1 MVKVD
6 SSFAIDL
13 DSHTIEMWAK
23 QHFTDSVSDHIGPSF
38 FNSGEVFAGRFDVG
52 SKSWYNISRKH
63 VNVFWTKSP
72 PCQSWSLGGRGQGL
86 ESWNGLAWVH
96 SIVAAKWLRPNAI
109 LVECADTVPSHS
121 HFRLIKASYKLI
133 GYRMHW
139 MKVVAID
146 QLTSMHRTRWISL
159 WLRNDVVQT
168 DDTCTARLVDPCLVG
183 WDDPLYKF
191 VIPDF
196 LMHQLKIT
204 EGLVGFYGNFG
215 MLPPSKKA
223 LVGKDAL
230 EHEVL
235 LSRCISHGD
244 TMPTLCSSYTNQHH
258 LDHHHLQNKG
268 IFATLVRDQD
278 EFRFL
283 DPIMFL
289 PLLGAT
295 CDQIA
300 IVASEASVAFRHLGN
315 AIAVPHALLVALIGI
330 KSCGF
335 GDFPIDE
342 LILKCW
348 NDRLSTANS
357 IVIANHDV
365 LILSPCK
372 FVMQV
377 ISTFTFPVSLEQ
389 GIDVVF
395 DKCYKI
401 KIENR
406 SCEDLLIACG
416 IQSPCEQG
424 ISFFT
429 PQGKVDSQTLLDS
442 IAGIRIRCFKQHFRL
457 FEFEVPFELVFP
469 TQPWNVPDPH
479 DDDIDELVLHDVVVA
494 AENMLSVKQDL
505 QQRIEKMALF
515 GPMIGSDELVFVKHF
530 VNVASDTLQMLD
542 PWICGT
548 SFDGVITAI
557 RSKIANG
564 PCTVGCPIYACQHW
578 GAFEVAF
585 YDGLCILNFIN
596 FDQRDFSSI
605 KHSIQEKLCAS
616 FPISFVG
623 SCIIPVSE
631 GFCGWALVARWLKQC
646 STDFPC
652 SKPRNCIDEIALA
665 VESSFD
671 GSGHYS
677 LSPCLPHPRQQTC
690 DAKSLRL
697 RQQTCDAKS
706 LRPDVSPLLWIAKKV
721 RHGFFHALSSSHAYR
736 RTDIVFGAAENDDE
750 DMAPAKEQKIDPWLR
765 HDPWQGGKRQCKW
778 EDLTLPS
785 DHPFHDEKGNRVQ
798 QTHRHALTPTNP
810 GIAFCT
816 KGAVVDTLAKGL
828 KQPFAF
834 IIPANDKVAFDPSL
848 NLKLSAVHEI
858 VVQDSVL
865 GTVYKRQIVLAQ
877 TQNCILFKLPTPEYK
892 ATLTEKFELVLEAF
906 TCLLTKESLASF
918 TDKPYDA
925 LKARVSEQCPSI
937 AAQHSNLYGFRRIPD
952 QCHKDHFIIQAMCRV
967 TKESRIKLLEMSG
980 AGDVFVRN
988 FVPKEGEKSDVTVIP
1003 KFWPS
1008 DRSGRDESLRAAGS
1022 LEGFAGIISTR
1033 RGIAVRAWCAKVA
1046 CVRKVLLSNDDRINE
1061 INIDTI
1067 PVDLFDSTGWPA
1079 NISPGEIVRAVHHSC
1094 KLPAIP
1100 TRCFRAMGVTT
1111 WTLGFEKPPSTLKFT
1126 ASFNNEV
1133 CEILLTKTGTPLKKI
1148 VGKQPNA
1155 KKNFNHVK
1163 ADSSK
1168 SAVGDSKDENASR
1181 ITALETRFSAMERRQ
1196 DGMEERL
1203 QTNFDGIQN
1212 QLRQLLNAVQP
1223 RSASPA
1229 RTGMT
1234 PPTKVPKAS

>member
-1 MVKVD
+1 MGWSSNKLSTAGGIRFSSLVVDSPSAMEIFQGLSKELKPPWDARFRSLLIDDPMVFDGRSIPDSFQTVAFAYEVSNDAIKCHLGHIEPFHGAALYEPPIDAEVFIPSDCFGVTTNSWFGFANLKVLSSWPVKLQADVKSAIWVIPSLEPSFGINVGHLFSGAFDGWGKAFQWLSNQSVVKVD

-23 QHFTDSVSDHIGPSF
+23 QHFTDSVSKHIGPSF
-38 FNSGEVFAGRFDVG
+38 FNSGEFFAGRFDVG
-52 SKSWYNISRKH
+52 SKSWYNVSRKL

-159 WLRNDVVQT
+159 WLRNDVVQI

-204 EGLVGFYGNFG
+204 EELVGFYGNFG

-258 LDHHHLQNKG
+258 LDHHHLRNKG

-295 CDQIA
+295 SDQIA
-300 IVASEASVAFRHLGN
+300 IVASEASVAFHHLGN
-315 AIAVPHALLVALIGI
+315 AISVPHALLLALIGI

-335 GDFPIDE
+335 GDFPVDE

-348 NDRLSTANS
+348 NDRLTTANS
-357 IVIANHDV
+357 IVIANHDILV
-365 LILSPCK
+365 LAPCK
-372 FVMQV
+372 FVLHV
-377 ISTFTFPVSLEQ
+377 ISTFTFPASSEQ

-395 DKCYKI
+395 DNGYKI
-401 KIENR
+401 RTENR

-416 IQSPCEQG
+416 IQAPCEQG
-424 ISFFT
+424 ISFSS

-442 IAGIRIRCFKQHFRL
+442 IAGIRIRCLKQHVLL

-469 TQPWNVPDPH
+469 TQPWNVPDPF
-479 DDDIDELVLHDVVVA
+479 DDDIDERLLHDVVVA
-494 AENMLSVKQDL
+494 AENMLSAKQDL
-505 QQRIEKMALF
+505 QQRIHKMGLF

-530 VNVASDTLQMLD
+530 VNVTSDTLQMLE

-548 SFDGVITAI
+548 SFSGVINAI

-578 GAFEVAF
+578 GAF
-585 YDGLCILNFIN
+585 
-596 FDQRDFSSI
+596 Q
-605 KHSIQEKLCAS
+605 SIQEKLCAS

-631 GFCGWALVARWLKQC
+631 GFCGWALLARWLKQC
-646 STDFPC
+646 STDFPR
-652 SKPRNCIDEIALA
+652 SEPRNCVDEIAIA
-665 VESSFD
+665 VDSSFD
-671 GSGHYS
+671 GS
-677 LSPCLPHPRQQTC
+677 
-690 DAKSLRL
+690 
-697 RQQTCDAKS
+697 
-706 LRPDVSPLLWIAKKV
+706 PDVGHLLCLAKKV

-736 RTDIVFGAAENDDE
+736 RAEVVFGAGENDDE
-750 DMAPAKEQKIDPWLR
+750 EMAPAKEHKIDPWLG
-765 HDPWQGGKRQCKW
+765 HDPWQGSKRQCRW
-778 EDLTLPS
+778 EDLTLPG
-785 DHPFHDEKGNRVQ
+785 DHPFHNEKGSRVQ

-816 KGAVVDTLAKGL
+816 RGAVVDTLAKGL
-828 KQPFAF
+828 KQPFGF

-906 TCLLTKESLASF
+906 TCLLTKESLAFF
-918 TDKPYDA
+918 TDKPC
-925 LKARVSEQCPSI
+925 L
-937 AAQHSNLYGFRRIPD
+937 
-952 QCHKDHFIIQAMCRV
+952 
-967 TKESRIKLLEMSG
+967 ESK
-980 AGDVFVRN
+980 
-988 FVPKEGEKSDVTVIP
+988 GE
-1003 KFWPS
+1003 
-1008 DRSGRDESLRAAGS
+1008 
-1022 LEGFAGIISTR
+1022 
-1033 RGIAVRAWCAKVA
+1033 
-1046 CVRKVLLSNDDRINE
+1046 
-1061 INIDTI
+1061 
-1067 PVDLFDSTGWPA
+1067 
-1079 NISPGEIVRAVHHSC
+1079 
-1094 KLPAIP
+1094 
-1100 TRCFRAMGVTT
+1100 
-1111 WTLGFEKPPSTLKFT
+1111 
-1126 ASFNNEV
+1126 
-1133 CEILLTKTGTPLKKI
+1133 
-1148 VGKQPNA
+1148 
-1155 KKNFNHVK
+1155 
-1163 ADSSK
+1163 
-1168 SAVGDSKDENASR
+1168 
-1181 ITALETRFSAMERRQ
+1181 
-1196 DGMEERL
+1196 
-1203 QTNFDGIQN
+1203 
-1212 QLRQLLNAVQP
+1212 
-1223 RSASPA
+1223 
-1229 RTGMT
+1229 
-1234 PPTKVPKAS
+1234 